1 MITLRYY
8 LWMIIMIAVFASV
21 LYTGL
26 KALWYGPKV
35 VNKKS
40 LAPLPASKVLQAK
53 PFNGSAGTY
62 VR

>member
-1 MITLRYY
+1 
-8 LWMIIMIAVFASV
+8 MIAVFASV